1 MKGITRIVVGAALL
15 ALVFAGGAV
24 AQQQNPP
31 QQPPPTKAPPP
42 PGQFGLPTA
51 QTTPTEPAPPSPEEA
66 AAYKAFTDLQAKKRA
81 DVDGLVRLGEDFVK
95 KFPESRYNS
104 AVYAA
109 LAAAYQSLGKEPEMF
124 QAGEKS
130 LELNPDQI
138 DALALMAWVTPRRVN
153 ADDLALAQ
161 KLQKAEGY
169 GKRCVEILEAMV
181 KPEAMDETE
190 FNNAKNEKLSMCHS
204 GLGVVYLYTD
214 RFADSAAELEKATTI
229 TLNPEPTDFFI
240 LGRAYDLLK
249 RYHEAVAAYEKCS
262 EKPSGVQPQC
272 KQLLAAAKKQAAT
285 QLAPPKP

>member
-1 MKGITRIVVGAALL
+1 MKGIMRIVVGATLL

-24 AQQQNPP
+24 GQQQNPP
-31 QQPPPTKAPPP
+31 QQPPTKAPPP
-42 PGQFGLPTA
+42 PGQFGLPSA
-51 QTTPTEPAPPSPEEA
+51 QTAPAEPAPPSPEELA
-66 AAYKAFTDLQAKKRA
+66 AHKAFTDLQAKKRA
-81 DVDGLVRLGEDFVK
+81 DVEGLVRLGEDFVK

-138 DALALMAWVTPRRVN
+138 DALALMAWVLPRRLN
-153 ADDLALAQ
+153 AEDLALAQ
-161 KLQKAEGY
+161 KLQKAEEY
-169 GKRCVEILEAMV
+169 GKRCVGILEAMV
-181 KPEAMDETE
+181 KPETMDETE
-190 FNNAKNEKLSMCHS
+190 FNTAKNEKLSMCHS
-204 GLGVVYLYTD
+204 GLGVVFLYTD

-229 TLNPEPTDFFI
+229 TLNPEATDFFI

-249 RYHEAVAAYEKCS
+249 RFHDAVAAYEKCV
-262 EKPSGVQPQC
+262 EKPSGVQAQC